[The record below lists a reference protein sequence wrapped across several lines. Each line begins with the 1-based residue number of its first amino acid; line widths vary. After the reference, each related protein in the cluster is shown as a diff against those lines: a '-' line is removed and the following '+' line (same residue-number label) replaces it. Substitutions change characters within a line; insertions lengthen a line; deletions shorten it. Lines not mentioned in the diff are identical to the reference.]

1 MVSKI
6 VIFSDK
12 SFILSRKDAE
22 NAFYVLRYG
31 FNDDVRSMMQPTGWD
46 GMKSSRALKYI
57 MYKPLIGINFVSLQ

>member
-6 VIFSDK
+6 VIFPDK

-22 NAFYVLRYG
+22 KAFYVLRCG
-31 FNDDVRSMMQPTGWD
+31 FNDDVLSMMPPAGWD

-57 MYKPLIGINFVSLQ
+57 MCRPLIGINFVSLQ

>member
-6 VIFSDK
+6 MIFPDK

-22 NAFYVLRYG
+22 NVFYASRRG
-31 FNDDVRSMMQPTGWD
+31 FNYDVRSMMQPAGWD
-46 GMKSSRALKYI
+46 GMKPPRALKYI

>member
-6 VIFSDK
+6 VIFPDK

-22 NAFYVLRYG
+22 NAFYASRRGSHY
-31 FNDDVRSMMQPTGWD
+31 DVRSMMQPTGWD

-57 MYKPLIGINFVSLQ
+57 MCRPLIGINFVSLQ

>member
-6 VIFSDK
+6 VIFPDK

-22 NAFYVLRYG
+22 NAFYVLRCG
-31 FNDDVRSMMQPTGWD
+31 FNDDVLSMMPTTGWD
-46 GMKSSRALKYI
+46 GMKPTRALKYI